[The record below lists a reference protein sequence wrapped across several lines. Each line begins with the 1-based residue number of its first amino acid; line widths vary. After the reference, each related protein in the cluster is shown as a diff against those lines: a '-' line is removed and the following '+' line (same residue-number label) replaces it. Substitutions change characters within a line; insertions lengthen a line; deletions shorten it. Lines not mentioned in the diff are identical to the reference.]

1 MVHQI
6 LTATDR
12 NSKHEAKAVIIQMID
27 WQSAF
32 DRQCHRL
39 GILSFINNGVRKS
52 LIPILISYFQD
63 RQMAVKWNGHLSKPH
78 PLPGGGAQGGELG
91 QLEYLSQSNTNADFL
106 TNDEKFKF
114 IDDLSILEVINLV
127 MSGISSYNFKNHIA
141 SDIGTHGQYL
151 SPENIQSQS
160 YLNKI
165 QQWTDEMK
173 MALNKSKTKYM
184 VINFTKKFQFSTRI
198 QLEGRLLEEVQECQL
213 LGLTL
218 NQNLSW
224 HKNTENIVKKA
235 NTRLIM
241 LQRLYDFNLPVEDM
255 LDIYFLFIR
264 SMLEYSCVVWHSSIT
279 EEEITSIE
287 RVQKTAL
294 KMILRE
300 RYTDYRSALERTSSL

>member
-1 MVHQI
+1 
-6 LTATDR
+6 
-12 NSKHEAKAVIIQMID
+12 
-27 WQSAF
+27 
-32 DRQCHRL
+32 
-39 GILSFINNGVRKS
+39 
-52 LIPILISYFQD
+52 
-63 RQMAVKWNGHLSKPH
+63 
-78 PLPGGGAQGGELG
+78 
-91 QLEYLSQSNTNADFL
+91 
-106 TNDEKFKF
+106 
-114 IDDLSILEVINLV
+114 

-165 QQWTDEMK
+165 QQWTEEMK

-198 QLEGRLLEEVQECQL
+198 QLEGRLIEEVQECQL

-218 NQNLSW
+218 TQNLSW

-300 RYTDYRSALERTSSL
+300 RYTDYLSALELTGLTTLRERRTHLSLNFARKCIKSGKSSDLFPLNVKSVNTRPHERYFVTPARTDRLANSTIPYLQRLLNQQ